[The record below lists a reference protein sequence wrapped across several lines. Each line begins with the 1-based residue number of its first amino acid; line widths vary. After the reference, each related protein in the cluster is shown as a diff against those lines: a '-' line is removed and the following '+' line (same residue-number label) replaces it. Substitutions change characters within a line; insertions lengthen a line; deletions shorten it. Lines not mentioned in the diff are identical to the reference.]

1 MAQTSYEHRLQ
12 GRPLKAPSLLGGTF
26 EPWRC
31 RWPGDP
37 GKTQVNSKPKRSIQR
52 STDRVVKKFVQMLSS
67 PESAPNFWFFWIQSI
82 LPERVDT
89 STVRCHGWA
98 PGLFTEILPKQS
110 LARKGDGKLQWLQ
123 RLHVC
128 CSCLVGILLWV
139 VARGGTI
146 QNQENEW
153 CDVMWFGS
161 NKSQWKSHR
170 RSCPSANNLSF
181 NNSGTLNMGV
191 CVCVYTLCIY
201 ILYIYT
207 HILCVQHI
215 NMLFYVLKTLRPLST
230 YPFLNGSVHSQKTS
244 SMYGSMFIPCFEK
257 VPTRSRS
264 PTPKFHW
271 IRTTSPTIYGHLWHK
286 YA

>member
-1 MAQTSYEHRLQ
+1 
-12 GRPLKAPSLLGGTF
+12 
-26 EPWRC
+26 
-31 RWPGDP
+31 
-37 GKTQVNSKPKRSIQR
+37 
-52 STDRVVKKFVQMLSS
+52 
-67 PESAPNFWFFWIQSI
+67 
-82 LPERVDT
+82 
-89 STVRCHGWA
+89 
-98 PGLFTEILPKQS
+98 
-110 LARKGDGKLQWLQ
+110 
-123 RLHVC
+123 
-128 CSCLVGILLWV
+128 
-139 VARGGTI
+139 
-146 QNQENEW
+146 
-153 CDVMWFGS
+153 VMWFGS

-191 CVCVYTLCIY
+191 CVCVYTLSI
-201 ILYIYT
+201 YIYT

-230 YPFLNGSVHSQKTS
+230 YPFFNGSVHSQKTS